1 MRSVI
6 GLTVRQPGFT
16 WRVVACNRRPRRIH
30 ITRRKAHAVG
40 DRIHCPPGEVY
51 DLEKTILAYVVSGND
66 NIAAARVIVR
76 RARAHSPRHRLH
88 PMPSATG
95 PTRRIAAS
103 PPRSNRQG
111 EGLRDSKDARARWS
125 STTSHHRSP
134 PASRPSDD
142 RPADDACCDDRR
154 VSLRHDR
161 IRNADEETDDQS
173 ASPRRYRQLN
183 SRREHSNRKPPG
195 EGRRKRRRAIA
206 EFEGGYQLWQ
216 CPRTQDHSSHLP

>member
-1 MRSVI
+1 VFTRHV
-6 GLTVRQPGFT
+6 TV
-16 WRVVACNRRPRRIH
+16 
-30 ITRRKAHAVG
+30 TREHESL
-40 DRIHCPPGEVY
+40 I
-51 DLEKTILAYVVSGND
+51 SGND

-183 SRREHSNRKPPG
+183 SRREHSNRKPTG

-206 EFEGGYQLWQ
+206 EFEGEHQSHIERTNTTPAMTPNTRRFITPPVLSSVRSGKFQLNE
-216 CPRTQDHSSHLP
+216 RAATTRI